1 MKKLIA
7 IILSITLIFGLMAMP
22 ASAKVGNVGNEDPS
36 FTESLSVS
44 IFDKIGNFFHD
55 LIAKIF
61 KLFGADCPICDNHDG
76 YGEAE
81 GEGNYNKE
89 EVAKMY
95 NVAINKI
102 KMHKTTLRIDHSKEI
117 TTKVTELPAVK
128 SAQEKL
134 NAALAAISGRVES
147 GKNFSYNQQSKI
159 SNLIPPSSKDSSL
172 SGANVKYIKANNV
185 NDTVKIEFALKDVEA
200 FFDGTV
206 TTGDAVY
213 GSVLTPI
220 NLASLEFD
228 GITVTDANISY
239 KDVKIEAVM
248 DNNENLL
255 SLKTSTNFEIRANAN
270 EGVNFSATVTGTIAQ
285 EYEVTY

>member
-7 IILSITLIFGLMAMP
+7 IFLAITLVFSFVAVP

-102 KMHKTTLRIDHSKEI
+102 KKHKTTLRIDHSKEI

-134 NAALAAISGRVES
+134 NAALAEISGRVES

-159 SNLIPPSSKDSSL
+159 SNLIPPSSKESAL
-172 SGANVKYIKANNV
+172 SGADVKTIKSNKV
-185 NDTVKIEFALKDVEA
+185 NDTVVISFTLVDTEA
-200 FFDGTV
+200 YYDGS
-206 TTGDAVY
+206 TTTSNGVY
-213 GSVLTPI
+213 ERVLTPI
-220 NLASLEFD
+220 NLGKLELD

-270 EGVNFSATVTGTIAQ
+270 AGANFSATVTGTIAQ